1 VREENKMKNWLVI
14 GGTGMLKDVSLWL
27 IQQGNY
33 VTVIGRQQKKM
44 QNLIDE
50 VKNDSKLSPILVD
63 YTNYNHFKLALTESQ
78 QKNGTFDCIIA
89 WIHGS
94 DKRVWE
100 SLLEAIPTTK
110 NIILYHIKG
119 SSSFIKNDGIKSY
132 LLPNIVYREVQLG
145 FVIEKNNSSRWLT
158 NSEIAQGI
166 IDAIK
171 QGISEKHV
179 GVFEPWNLRP

>member
-1 VREENKMKNWLVI
+1 MKNWLVI

-27 IQQGNY
+27 IQQGNH

-44 QNLIDE
+44 QNLINE
-50 VKNDSKLSPILVD
+50 VKNDSKLSPLLVD
-63 YTNYNHFKLALTESQ
+63 YTNYNSFKLALIESQ
-78 QKNGTFDCIIA
+78 HTNGSFDCIIA

-100 SLLEAIPTTK
+100 SVLEVIPTTK
-110 NIILYHIKG
+110 NMILYHIKG
-119 SSSFIKNDGIKSY
+119 SSSFIKNDRTKSY
-132 LLPNIVYREVQLG
+132 LPSNIVYREVKLG

-158 NSEIAQGI
+158 NNEIAQGI

-171 QGISEKHV
+171 QEIPEKHV
-179 GVFEPWNLRP
+179 GVFEPWNMRS